1 MPLSNNA
8 THYGA
13 IAKTFHWLVALLILT
28 LIPLGIIA
36 TDAPFETSEQLAQK
50 AWLFSLHKTLG
61 VTVFFVAVLR
71 ILWAL
76 TQPKPALLNADKPVE
91 SLLAETAHW
100 LLYGS
105 LIIVPLTG
113 WIHHASAEG
122 YAPIWWPFGQSLPF
136 IPKSPDLSHT
146 FSVLHGIFEKVLMFT
161 IIAHVLGALK
171 HHFIDRDA
179 TLMRMLPG
187 YPATGPLEDK
197 HTVFASML
205 VTLVIWAAALGT
217 GAGLGLFA
225 QPERTEAAALAEVET
240 DWTVTEGEI
249 AITVQQMGS
258 SVKGTFA
265 DWTASISYDET
276 AESDSKGQAEV
287 TISIP
292 SLTLGTVT
300 DQAMGP
306 DYFNVEEHPTATFA
320 ADLISTPE
328 GNTAEGTLTIKGY
341 EQPITMPFDLTIDGD
356 TATVNGTVTLDRR
369 NYHVGDSMSDEGS
382 LGYSV
387 DVAINLTAT
396 RAAEG
401 E

>member
-1 MPLSNNA
+1 
-8 THYGA
+8 
-13 IAKTFHWLVALLILT
+13 
-28 LIPLGIIA
+28 
-36 TDAPFETSEQLAQK
+36 
-50 AWLFSLHKTLG
+50 
-61 VTVFFVAVLR
+61 
-71 ILWAL
+71 
-76 TQPKPALLNADKPVE
+76 
-91 SLLAETAHW
+91 LAETAHW

-105 LIIVPLTG
+105 LILVPLTG

-136 IPKSPDLSHT
+136 VPKSPELSHT
-146 FSVLHGIFEKVLMFT
+146 FSVLHGILEKVLLFT
-161 IIAHVLGALK
+161 LIAHVLGALK

-179 TLMRMLPG
+179 TLLRMLPG

-197 HTVFASML
+197 HSVFAPLFVAL
-205 VTLVIWAAALGT
+205 VSWAATLGT

-240 DWTVTEGEI
+240 DWTVTEGDI

-258 SVKGTFA
+258 SVTGSFA

-276 AESDSKGQAEV
+276 AETDVKGQAEV

-306 DYFNVEEHPTATFA
+306 DYFNVEEHPTATFT
-320 ADLISTPE
+320 ADLISTAE
-328 GNTAEGTLTIKGY
+328 GHTVEGTLTIKGY
-341 EQPITMPFDLTIDGD
+341 EQPITMPFGLTIDGD

-369 NYHVGDSMSDEGS
+369 NYHVGDSMTDEGS